1 MFIIKYG
8 IETVNIDVT
17 NICLTKLC
25 FNNIIKI
32 PEKDDNRAHYFGDP
46 LLGILKSIFITNNLG
61 QTTEYNEK
69 MEILINI
76 ETEIITAVDN
86 DFYENKLETIHN
98 SVKLDFG
105 SFKEEYPE
113 QIMAIKYLTGNEKV
127 LEIGGNIGRNTLVI
141 ASILKENCKHFVS
154 LESDSFIASQLI
166 HNRDINKFNF
176 HIENSAL
183 SKRKLMQR
191 GWDTIVVTDGILDG
205 YNPVNTI
212 NFSELYSK
220 YNIDFDTLVLDCEGA
235 FYYILMDMP
244 EILQNIKLIIM
255 ENDYKDL
262 SHKQYVDSILKQNNF
277 VVDYSESGGWGACYN
292 NFFEVWI
299 KSV

>member
-8 IETVNIDVT
+8 TEIVNIDVT
-17 NICLTKLC
+17 NICLTKLS

-32 PEKDDNRAHYFGDP
+32 PENDHNRAHYFGDP
-46 LLGILKSIFITNNLG
+46 LFGILKSIFITNNLG
-61 QTTEYNEK
+61 QTNEYNEK

-76 ETEIITAVDN
+76 ETEIITSVDN

-98 SVKLDFG
+98 SLKLDFG
-105 SFKEEYPE
+105 SFKDEYPE

-141 ASILKENCKHFVS
+141 ASILKENCKYFVT
-154 LESDSFIASQLI
+154 LESESFIASQLI

-183 SKRKLMQR
+183 SKRQLMQK
-191 GWDTIVVTDGILDG
+191 GWDTMVITDGILDG
-205 YNPVNTI
+205 YTPVNII

-220 YNIDFDTLVLDCEGA
+220 YNIEFDTIVLYCEWV
-235 FYYILMDMP
+235 FYHI
-244 EILQNIKLIIM
+244 
-255 ENDYKDL
+255 
-262 SHKQYVDSILKQNNF
+262 
-277 VVDYSESGGWGACYN
+277 
-292 NFFEVWI
+292 
-299 KSV
+299 

>member
-244 EILQNIKLIIM
+244 EVLNNINLIIM
-255 ENDYKDL
+255 ENDYWDINK
-262 SHKQYVDSILKQNNF
+262 KNF
-277 VVDYSESGGWGACYN
+277 VDNILLQNGFKVDYRKHGGWGPCFDKFY
-292 NFFEVWI
+292 EVW
-299 KSV
+299 KR